1 MDNNAASDVISP
13 PPDTPQENSLVASL
27 TRIQHA
33 DLSALSSGN
42 LALAT
47 SLATPGT
54 TNVVRELRRTSLA
67 SSLGYVDSAMLDI
80 VALLFDQVFACD
92 RIPPRIKRLIGQ
104 LQIPILKVAIL
115 DSSFLWKKAHP
126 ARKLLDSLGDIAVS
140 LIDDLDESSALYG
153 QIQKTVREL
162 VDGFQDSLDIFDRLH
177 QELEAF
183 VARQSRSA
191 AEQIEVA
198 ARRVEHKERL
208 ALAKAVAQ
216 QEILRRARSGSIPRV
231 ILRFLA
237 EQWIQVMLIARAR
250 HGSKSEAWNKAVAT
264 MDLLIWS
271 VRPKRSSVDRRM
283 LAAVLPKLLRRL
295 NSSLR
300 RIGVEDQ
307 ERKRFFVKL
316 MRCHVN
322 ATSSASIDW
331 MFLLNPHAPAHM
343 PEDDDTEPA
352 AGPPEFRA
360 LTVRNP
366 FGEGDIE
373 IEEISW
379 SELSAGRSAAR
390 AAGAATGGDEYSR
403 MAGGLA
409 EGAWLDFRDASNTK
423 RRARLSYV
431 SPLGRTYL
439 FVNRQSGAVGE
450 YSVSQLARELRAGRA
465 SVVQTMPLFDQAMAS
480 VIGGRGGSATVH

>member
-1 MDNNAASDVISP
+1 MDNNAASDVVSP

-27 TRIQHA
+27 TRIQRA

-42 LALAT
+42 LALAA

-115 DSSFLWKKAHP
+115 DSSFLWKKTHP
-126 ARKLLDSLGDIAVS
+126 ARKLLDCLGDIAVS

-153 QIQKTVREL
+153 QIQKTVREV

-177 QELEAF
+177 QELETF

-191 AEQIEVA
+191 AEQVEVV

-250 HGSKSEAWNKAVAT
+250 HGGKSEAWNKAVAT

-271 VRPKRSSVDRRM
+271 ARPKHSSVDRRM

-307 ERKRFFVKL
+307 ERKHFFVKL

-322 ATSSASIDW
+322 ATSSASIGNW
-331 MFLLNPHAPAHM
+331 AFASMLHPAALM
-343 PEDDDTEPA
+343 PQDDDSAPA
-352 AGPPEFRA
+352 AGPPEFHA
-360 LTVRNP
+360 LTIRNP

-373 IEEISW
+373 IEEIRW
-379 SELSAGRSAAR
+379 SDLSVPGV
-390 AAGAATGGDEYSR
+390 AGAAKGGDEYTCI
-403 MAGGLA
+403 AGSLG
-409 EGAWLDFRDASNTK
+409 EGAWVDFRDERTGK

-431 SPLGRTYL
+431 SPLRRTYL
-439 FVNRQSGAVGE
+439 FVNRQDGTVGE
-450 YSVSQLARELRAGRA
+450 YAVSQLARELRAGRA
-465 SVVQTMPLFDQAMAS
+465 SVVQTTPLFDQAMAS
-480 VIGGRGGSATVH
+480 VIGGRGTSATVH